1 MKASLFIC
9 FLLSFVLVFPF
20 AFSARELH
28 IVEHNG
34 ASDKFPV
41 NPGTGKQYP
50 KQISCHRQGKYYVC
64 GVPPPPRR
72 GT

>member
-9 FLLSFVLVFPF
+9 FLLSFVLVFPL

-50 KQISCHRQGKYYVC
+50 RQICHRQRKYYVC
-64 GVPPPPRR
+64 GLPPPPRR